1 MNLKIVQ
8 QYDGN
13 FTLEPAA
20 KEMLFGLLSGE
31 AFLQQ
36 IANQA
41 ACEQIEFAKLLFQP
55 VPYAPNA
62 TKGMPVEYEPYHDS
76 EDYVIINVPPNF
88 MFQAKVFQPSRLC
101 AIYRKKNALTDDY

>member
-13 FTLEPAA
+13 FTLELAA
-20 KEMLFGLLSGE
+20 KEMLFGLLRGE

-41 ACEQIEFAKLLFQP
+41 ACEEIEFTELLFQP
-55 VPYAPNA
+55 VPYAPGA

-101 AIYRKKNALTDDY
+101 AIYRKKERSDS